1 MGTRQKPSKVG
12 HMYKLDSEPYAQM
25 VEDAKKAALRL
36 LKPYGE
42 PTLSLPELRASLDKE
57 LGQLSLARLILKERE
72 AGW

>member
-1 MGTRQKPSKVG
+1 
-12 HMYKLDSEPYAQM
+12 MYKLDSEPYAQL

-42 PTLSLPELRASLDKE
+42 PTLSLPELRASLDRE